1 MSRWLRFKYG
11 LMLRRSPIRFA
22 NVLHNSSIWH
32 LNERSWSN
40 VTPKS
45 SLRLYWFCLTS
56 PCYWCRKLASTCN
69 SSIVIEM
76 THSKQYS
83 SARFWTGNEVLSG
96 INYSLQ
102 EVPLNRNCH
111 VGLTLYTA
119 IQFYPH
125 WYPVLPLYRFKTNV
139 ARCDWWVKV
148 VINHGILINVSSKNL
163 WSNNIRGFPLN
174 LW

>member
-1 MSRWLRFKYG
+1 MSRWLPFKYG

-56 PCYWCRKLASTCN
+56 SCYWCRKLASTCN

-96 INYSLQ
+96 TNYSLQ

-125 WYPVLPLYRFKTNV
+125 WYPVLPLYWFKTNV
-139 ARCDWWVKV
+139 TRCDWWVKV
-148 VINHGILINVSSKNL
+148 VINHCILINVSSKNL
-163 WSNNIRGFPLN
+163 WINNVRVFSLN

>member
-11 LMLRRSPIRFA
+11 LMWRRSLIRFA
-22 NVLHNSSIWH
+22 NFLHNSSIWQ
-32 LNERSWSN
+32 LNERSSSN
-40 VTPKS
+40 VNPKS
-45 SLRLYWFCLTS
+45 FSGLHWFCLTS
-56 PCYWCRKLASTCN
+56 PCYWSRKLASTCS

-76 THSKQYS
+76 THSNQYS
-83 SARFWTGNEVLSG
+83 SARIWTGNEVLSG
-96 INYSLQ
+96 VNYSLQ

-125 WYPVLPLYRFKTNV
+125 RYPVLPLYWFKTNV
-139 ARCDWWVKV
+139 TRCDWWVKV
-148 VINHGILINVSSKNL
+148 VINHGTLINVSSKNL